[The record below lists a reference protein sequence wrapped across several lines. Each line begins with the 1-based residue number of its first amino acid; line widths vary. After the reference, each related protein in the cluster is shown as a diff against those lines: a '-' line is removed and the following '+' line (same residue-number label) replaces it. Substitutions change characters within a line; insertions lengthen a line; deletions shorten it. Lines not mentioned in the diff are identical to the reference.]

1 MPAILGREEISDEL
15 RDILNLPARMG
26 GMGFLNPRAEAE
38 KEYKNSILATSK
50 LTEAIFNQD
59 TQFQTDEESL
69 KQVSKEIAKS
79 KEKWWVEHKNKLQ
92 SGMRDETKQI
102 IQLASEKG
110 ASTWLTSL
118 PLKKYGFRLNK
129 QQFRDAICL
138 RYNLKLRDVPK
149 YCQCGQSYSID
160 H

>member
-1 MPAILGREEISDEL
+1 
-15 RDILNLPARMG
+15 
-26 GMGFLNPRAEAE
+26 MGFLNPRAEAE

-129 QQFRDAICL
+129 QQF
-138 RYNLKLRDVPK
+138 
-149 YCQCGQSYSID
+149 
-160 H
+160 

>member
-92 SGMRDETKQI
+92 DGMRDETKQI

-129 QQFRDAICL
+129 QQF
-138 RYNLKLRDVPK
+138 
-149 YCQCGQSYSID
+149 
-160 H
+160 

>member
-50 LTEAIFNQD
+50 LTEVIFNQD

-79 KEKWWVEHKNKLQ
+79 
-92 SGMRDETKQI
+92 I
-102 IQLASEKG
+102 
-110 ASTWLTSL
+110 
-118 PLKKYGFRLNK
+118 
-129 QQFRDAICL
+129 
-138 RYNLKLRDVPK
+138 
-149 YCQCGQSYSID
+149 
-160 H
+160 